1 MMNACTLSESLAWDV
16 LCLLQMICPRKFVH
30 VIVIQLQA
38 IINFLWRM
46 EKKSAT
52 LCSLSFTLL
61 LIFFSKRS
69 FLSLFILSAIPLFW
83 GGFLL
88 FLFLSLH
95 LIYHNF
101 ILLSSDSPETIP
113 ILGRVDDLILVL
125 LLLHTQ
131 SLLIIPLCL
140 ASSILSL
147 LINHFGT
154 QGDSDQPG
162 LFCFSSGY
170 RPSTMLWL
178 CSVSLACCLAYV
190 LVLMCYCF
198 V

>member
-61 LIFFSKRS
+61 LIFFLNVH
-69 FLSLFILSAIPLFW
+69 FFPCLFCLLSPFW